1 MTINVFPAQQGFP
14 RPPDGGVP
22 APTFIDVNNTSQAF
36 APAPLVNPFPI
47 EPTPP
52 ANPFLPASQ
61 GVPPVPVKFEV
72 VPPAV
77 DVNLMADLGPPTN
90 APTYVVTDVG
100 SLGTIVQESREAYTI
115 QAVYDHETGGSPP
128 QLSTL
133 NIRLTLYPNNKPLNS
148 FGVPIVGRT
157 VAFTSGAWWFI
168 PPPPPLSLLSRP
180 IVLNND
186 FTIVV
191 PNKDTNGVPFNYPAN
206 GPAPNDTIEIDVAWY
221 NGQDVFRNLGIVQNV
236 IPETSPL
243 LPELGTIQTDL
254 PIQEVDV
261 SNQETVVGTPIESS
275 PNRQNDYLETS
286 MGTPIDVFPGRQD
299 ATLGIPIN
307 VFPGRQNT

>member
-1 MTINVFPAQQGFP
+1 MVIDVFPAKQGFP

-47 EPTPP
+47 PPTPP

-77 DVNLMADLGPPTN
+77 DIDLMADLGPPTN

-115 QAVYDHETGGSPP
+115 QAVSDHETGGPP
-128 QLSTL
+128 QLGTL
-133 NIRLTLYPNNKPLNS
+133 NVNLTLYPNNKPLNS
-148 FGVPIVGRT
+148 FGVHLVGRT
-157 VAFTSGAWWFI
+157 VEFTSGAWRFA
-168 PPPPPLSLLSRP
+168 PPPLSLLSRP

-191 PNKDTNGVPFNYPAN
+191 PNKGANGVPFNYPAN

-221 NGQDVFRNLGIVQNV
+221 NGQNVFRNMGIVRNV
-236 IPETSPL
+236 IPETTPL
-243 LPELGTIQTDL
+243 LPELGTIQTGL